1 MAALK
6 SLSNHQWTSG
16 DTMVD
21 LIFQSE
27 SDFIYVGIVS
37 SLAVLLTYLTMLK
50 AGLGRIKYK
59 VEAPSHDGPEDYV
72 RMVRVHRNTIEHVVL
87 FLPSM
92 WLFAF
97 AVDPLWAA
105 GIGIIWPIARV
116 FYALGYYKD
125 APKRMTPLLVSMPV
139 LYVFMAGSLIGFI
152 YKLVA

>member
-1 MAALK
+1 MLDALF
-6 SLSNHQWTSG
+6 SSG
-16 DTMVD
+16 
-21 LIFQSE
+21 

-59 VEAPSHDGPEDYV
+59 VVAPSHDGPDDYV

-105 GIGIIWPIARV
+105 GIGIIWPIART
-116 FYALGYYKD
+116 FYALGYYAD

-139 LYVFMAGSLIGFI
+139 LYIFMVGSLIGFI
-152 YKLVA
+152 VKLVT

>member
-1 MAALK
+1 MLDALF
-6 SLSNHQWTSG
+6 TTG
-16 DTMVD
+16 
-21 LIFQSE
+21 

-59 VEAPSHDGPEDYV
+59 VEAPSHDGPDDYV
-72 RMVRVHRNTIEHVVL
+72 RMVRVHRNTLEHMML

-116 FYALGYYKD
+116 FYALGYYAD
-125 APKRMTPLLVSMPV
+125 APKRMTGLLASMPV
-139 LYVFMAGSLIGFI
+139 LYVFVAGSLIGFI
-152 YKLVA
+152 VKLVA